1 MTEEGQQQQAVELN
15 EQSEALE
22 QPEQVEAEVAEA
34 PAEEAP
40 GQDDGSDALATEDG
54 GEALNTGG
62 EAVAEGEAV
71 AGGDEEAPAE
81 EPLNPNMA
89 WYILRV
95 NTGYEDQVR
104 KGLEARIEQQEL
116 HSVFGRILVP
126 KEEVLQF
133 HGGEKRRTKRKLYPG
148 YVFVEMDRTP
158 SAMIMIREVPRV
170 SGFVGAEDRRR
181 DPKPLSRRE
190 VRRLLAH
197 VETPVEEPEIVQ
209 HFERGEKV
217 KIADGAFSN
226 FIGVID
232 DVREERRKLRV
243 LVTIFGRQTPV
254 EVSYNQVNRTE

>member
-1 MTEEGQQQQAVELN
+1 MGEEGQPQEAVELN
-15 EQSEALE
+15 DESQAVE
-22 QPEQVEAEVAEA
+22 QPEAPEANSESTEADPEAEAKEFDGAKA
-34 PAEEAP
+34 P
-40 GQDDGSDALATEDG
+40 
-54 GEALNTGG
+54 
-62 EAVAEGEAV
+62 
-71 AGGDEEAPAE
+71 E

-181 DPKPLSRRE
+181 DPKPLSKRE

-197 VETPVEEPEIVQ
+197 VEAPVEEPEIVQ

-254 EVSYNQVNRTE
+254 EVSYSQVNRTE

>member
-1 MTEEGQQQQAVELN
+1 MSEEAQPQKAVELN
-15 EQSEALE
+15 EESQAVE
-22 QPEQVEAEVAEA
+22 QPEAPEANSESTEAAPDAEA
-34 PAEEAP
+34 KEFDGAKAP
-40 GQDDGSDALATEDG
+40 
-54 GEALNTGG
+54 
-62 EAVAEGEAV
+62 
-71 AGGDEEAPAE
+71 E

-181 DPKPLSRRE
+181 DPKPLSKRE

-197 VETPVEEPEIVQ
+197 VEAPVEEPEIVQ

-254 EVSYNQVNRTE
+254 EVSYSQVNRAE